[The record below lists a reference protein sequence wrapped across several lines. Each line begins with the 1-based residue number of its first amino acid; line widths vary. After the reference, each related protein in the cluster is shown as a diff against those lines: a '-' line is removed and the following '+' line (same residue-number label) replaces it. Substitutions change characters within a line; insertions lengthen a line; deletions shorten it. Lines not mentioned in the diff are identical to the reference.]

1 MKHPVVPPIPDS
13 FDPSTT
19 WCEVRANHRVMRY
32 HRAGS
37 GSPLIVLGVDAMIE
51 TWPELP
57 HLLSSRF
64 RTIVPEVPNQAVDAT
79 IWLTS
84 LIDGIGV
91 SRAAMIA
98 AERYHVP
105 ALELA
110 VANSEAVNR
119 LVLVTEGAAAVGVPH
134 ASVPMLILPRYLETG
149 SAFALISRFL
159 GGQRVAS
166 G

>member
-1 MKHPVVPPIPDS
+1 
-13 FDPSTT
+13 
-19 WCEVRANHRVMRY
+19 MRY

-37 GSPLIVLGVDAMIE
+37 GSPLIVLGVDSVIE
-51 TWPELP
+51 SWPELP

-64 RTIVPEVPNQAVDAT
+64 RTIVPELPNQAVDAT

-91 SRAAMIA
+91 RGAAVLA
-98 AERYHVP
+98 AEGYHVP
-105 ALELA
+105 ALEVA
-110 VANSEAVNR
+110 VANSDAVNQ

-134 ASVPMLILPRYLETG
+134 MSVPLLILPRYLETG
-149 SAFALISRFL
+149 SAFALMSRFL
-159 GGQRVAS
+159 ASQKVAS